1 MRITEVLRGRVFW
14 TLDVPFHSFL
24 GQGFLPFSD
33 SRLDPK
39 LKFLIF
45 TVGLYYSNLNF
56 PHTCVIQV

>member
-1 MRITEVLRGRVFW
+1 MFDCFGSNVLG
-14 TLDVPFHSFL
+14 FL

-56 PHTCVIQV
+56 PHTCVSTCLYKIMS